1 MQIQRTPHGFDW
13 KAATTLRPAPL
24 AEGPRAWL
32 RPWSCAKIECLAS
45 DEKKGW
51 IYLGVTIPRDSI
63 EIYITK
69 SGKMRVYN
77 AKDSTNKKEM
87 L

>member
-1 MQIQRTPHGFDW
+1 MQIQRTPHGFD
-13 KAATTLRPAPL
+13 
-24 AEGPRAWL
+24 
-32 RPWSCAKIECLAS
+32 WSCAKIECLAS

-51 IYLGVTIPRDSI
+51 IYLGVTTPKDSI

-69 SGKMRVYN
+69 SGKVKVYT

-87 L
+87 LRLKSIW